1 MDELDFFIYR
11 MKHVRGIGNKGLLK
25 VVAFA
30 LEGDW
35 QSVTASEWL
44 TIAQVKTNYQQEF
57 LKSFDR
63 SRSEISNLWQT
74 YQRGGFLTIISENYP
89 LYLKEIYNPP
99 VGLFYRGNLDLLKKP
114 ALAMVGSRVATGY
127 GKQIVS
133 NLIPELVAKYVIVSG
148 LAKGID
154 TSVHQQTIRHQG
166 QTIGVVGTGLDVVYP
181 QENFR
186 LQKYMAER
194 HLLLSE
200 YPQGTAPLAYHFP
213 ARNRIIAGL
222 AQGTIIIEAKQKSG
236 SLITAQLA
244 LESGREVFAVPGS
257 VIDGHSI
264 GCLELIQQGAKCVIN
279 GRDILE
285 ELSL

>member
-35 QSVTASEWL
+35 QSITASEWL
-44 TIAQVKTNYQQEF
+44 TIAQVKTNYRHEF

-74 YQRGGFLTIISENYP
+74 YQRDGFLTILSENYP

-133 NLIPELVAKYVIVSG
+133 NLVPELVEKYVIVSG

-166 QTIGVVGTGLDVVYP
+166 QTVGVVGTGLDVVYP

-186 LQKYMAER
+186 LQQYLADR

-200 YPQGTAPLAYHFP
+200 YPQGTAPLPYHFP

-264 GCLELIQQGAKCVIN
+264 GCLELIQQGAKCVIK

>member
-11 MKHVRGIGNKGLLK
+11 MKHVRGIGTKGLLK

-35 QSVTASEWL
+35 QSITASEWL
-44 TIAQVKTNYQQEF
+44 TIAQVKTNYRHEF

-74 YQRGGFLTIISENYP
+74 YQRDGFLTILSENYP

-133 NLIPELVAKYVIVSG
+133 NLVPELVEKYVIVSG

-166 QTIGVVGTGLDVVYP
+166 QTVGVVGTGLDVVYP

-186 LQKYMAER
+186 LQQYLADR

-200 YPQGTAPLAYHFP
+200 YPQGTAPLPYHFP

-264 GCLELIQQGAKCVIN
+264 GCLELIQQGAKCVIK

>member
-44 TIAQVKTNYQQEF
+44 TIAQVKTNYQHEF

-74 YQRGGFLTIISENYP
+74 YQRGGFLTILSENYP

-186 LQKYMAER
+186 LQQYMAER